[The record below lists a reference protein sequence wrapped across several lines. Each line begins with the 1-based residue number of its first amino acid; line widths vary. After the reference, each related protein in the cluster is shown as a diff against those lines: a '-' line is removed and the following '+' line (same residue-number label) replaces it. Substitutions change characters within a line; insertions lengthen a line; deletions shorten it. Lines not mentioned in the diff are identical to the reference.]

1 MSINC
6 RDSDAASAGVI
17 AVDPSLGKLLRGLVQ
32 AASEHEADVESVL
45 ARLASALGVERIVVL
60 GYSEES
66 RRFITLHHATTP
78 GVAAPPELIDAAL
91 LPHPVASLQHSGFR
105 YEQSAA
111 VPEEDRAGVA
121 LLGSRSLLGVP
132 LTLGH
137 SARGYVVFESFGAE
151 RRFESELE
159 WFSAGADVVQSAL
172 ARQRARAETESA
184 LARARYEL
192 GELLAAFLG
201 HDLRN
206 PLSAISGLTQLVLR
220 REGLPE
226 EVVRRVSAIENAV
239 QRTNRWLE
247 TLLAFLESRNPAGL
261 QLVKTSVDLY
271 ELVRRV
277 VREQLS
283 TRGDRGI
290 ALEPA
295 SALFGNWDPARV
307 AQLIGHV
314 LANAQSSSDGTE
326 PVRVA
331 LQLTPDGA
339 VLTVASTG
347 PTLSATAAAR
357 LFDPMGSREPPE
369 LARPRSLRLGL
380 YMARHIAQAHG
391 GSLDVEL
398 SERSTVFTVRLP
410 TNFG

>member
-1 MSINC
+1 
-6 RDSDAASAGVI
+6 
-17 AVDPSLGKLLRGLVQ
+17 VDPSLDKLLRGLVQ
-32 AASEHEADVESVL
+32 AASAHEAQVEPVL

-60 GYSEES
+60 GYSEET
-66 RRFITLHHATTP
+66 RGFITLHHAALP
-78 GVAAPPELIDAAL
+78 GIAAPPEAIAAEL
-91 LPHPVASLQHSGFR
+91 LPRAVASLQHSGFR

-111 VPEEDRAGVA
+111 APEEERAGIA
-121 LLGSRSLLGVP
+121 LLGSCSQLGVP
-132 LTLGH
+132 LALGH
-137 SARGYVVFESFGAE
+137 AARGYVVFESFGAE
-151 RRFESELE
+151 RRFEPELE
-159 WFSAGADVVQSAL
+159 WFSAAADVVQSAL
-172 ARQRARAETESA
+172 ERQRARAVTDSA
-184 LARARYEL
+184 LARAQYEL

-261 QLVKTSVDLY
+261 QLAKTSVDLY

-283 TRGDRGI
+283 TRGDRAI
-290 ALEPA
+290 ELAPA
-295 SALFGNWDPARV
+295 CSLVGSWDPARV
-307 AQLIGHV
+307 AQLVGHV
-314 LANAQSSSDGTE
+314 LANAQSSSDGIE

-331 LQLTPDGA
+331 LHATPEGA

-347 PTLSATAAAR
+347 ATLSAAAAAR

-398 SERSTVFTVRLP
+398 LEHSTVFAVRLP
-410 TNFG
+410 TNVG